1 MFKFV
6 LQFYSLPITENVMSK
21 KTICEVFAEETAF
34 ELSRIGIAYKV
45 FETEIG
51 KEIQFDM
58 TDKQYRIWVME
69 NLIASMT
76 DEEYEQWESDKEEF

>member
-1 MFKFV
+1 
-6 LQFYSLPITENVMSK
+6 MSK
-21 KTICEVFAEETAF
+21 KTISEVFAEETAF
-34 ELSRIGIAYKV
+34 ELNRIGIAYKV

-69 NLIASMT
+69 NLISSMT

>member
-1 MFKFV
+1 
-6 LQFYSLPITENVMSK
+6 MSK
-21 KTICEVFAEETAF
+21 KTITEVFADETAF

>member
-1 MFKFV
+1 
-6 LQFYSLPITENVMSK
+6 MSK
-21 KTICEVFAEETAF
+21 KTITEVFADETAF

-51 KEIQFDM
+51 KEIQFNM
-58 TDKQYRIWVME
+58 TDKQYKIWVMD

-76 DEEYEQWESDKEEF
+76 DEEYEQWESDKEDF